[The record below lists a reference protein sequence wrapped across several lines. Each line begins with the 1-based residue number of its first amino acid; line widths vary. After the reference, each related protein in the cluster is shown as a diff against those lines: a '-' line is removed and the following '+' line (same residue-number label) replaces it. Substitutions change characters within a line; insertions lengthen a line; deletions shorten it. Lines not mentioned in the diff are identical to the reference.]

1 MNTETLDLVS
11 NVIEEL
17 IAAIPQ
23 IVVVLTTVVYGLK
36 SIKSRVNAFPK
47 QMEETK
53 LQLSNAFTT
62 TKKDMLVVVDEVTK
76 KIESGVESSLSNM
89 AKELETYKQH
99 LQSESDQV
107 NMLVRQNKTFV
118 ELLSNLATKEPQ
130 RLLDDVSKVVAQR
143 TILSKQELE
152 NYPALL
158 IKELPMLENALKEA
172 LVVLGE
178 KKLAEILGK
187 IGYGKGN

>member
-53 LQLSNAFTT
+53 LQLSNAFTA

-152 NYPALL
+152 NYPAVL
-158 IKELPMLENALKEA
+158 IKELPMLERALKEA

-178 KKLAEILGK
+178 EALKEILGK

>member
-53 LQLSNAFTT
+53 LQLSNAFTA

-76 KIESGVESSLSNM
+76 KIESGVEKSLSNM
-89 AKELETYKQH
+89 AKELETYGQDLK
-99 LQSESDQV
+99 SESDQV
-107 NMLVRQNKTFV
+107 NMLVRQNKVFI
-118 ELLSNLATKEPQ
+118 EILANFITKEPNK
-130 RLLDDVSKVVAQR
+130 LLNEVNTVIAQR

-152 NYPALL
+152 DYPNLL
-158 IKELPMLENALKEA
+158 IKELPMLERALKEA
-172 LVVLGE
+172 FMVLGE
-178 KKLAEILGK
+178 ETLSKILGK

>member
-53 LQLSNAFTT
+53 LQLSNAFTA

-76 KIESGVESSLSNM
+76 KIESGVEKSLSNM

-99 LQSESDQV
+99 LETESNQI
-107 NMLVRQNKTFV
+107 NLLVRQNKTFV
-118 ELLSNLATKEPQ
+118 ELISNLATKEPQ

-143 TILSKQELE
+143 TILSKEELE
-152 NYPALL
+152 NYPAVL
-158 IKELPMLENALKEA
+158 IKELPMLERALKEA

-178 KKLAEILGK
+178 EALKEILGK